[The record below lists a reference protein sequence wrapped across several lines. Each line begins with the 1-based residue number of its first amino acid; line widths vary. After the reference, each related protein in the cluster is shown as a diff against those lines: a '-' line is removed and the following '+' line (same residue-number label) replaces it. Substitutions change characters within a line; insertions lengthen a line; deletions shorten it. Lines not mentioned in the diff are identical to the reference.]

1 MINRFFKIFI
11 ILSLFQFST
20 TAFAEGWCNYAVGGF
35 EVITNGNKTDNV
47 YLVGKFEGATVG
59 KWVTIANSTAG
70 KHNISLALAAQ
81 MAGKGLAI
89 YIDSAE
95 YNCDTYPSWSN
106 SPLRHV
112 RIRM

>member
-1 MINRFFKIFI
+1 MFF
-11 ILSLFQFST
+11 ILSLFQISAS
-20 TAFAEGWCNYAVGGF
+20 AFAEGWCNYASGDF
-35 EVITNGNKTDNV
+35 EVITNGNKSDYV
-47 YLVGKFEGATVG
+47 YLIGKFEGTTAS
-59 KWVTIANSTAG
+59 KWVTIANATAG

-112 RIRM
+112 KIRM